1 MARVVIADS
10 DGVRQVVDA
19 LRSGDVV
26 GLPTET
32 VYGLAGSIASDAALH
47 KIFAVKGRPVN
58 HPLIV
63 HIARMEDLALLAD
76 DVPVSARVLIESCWP
91 GPLTII
97 VRAATR
103 VSRVVTGGRDTVA
116 VRFPAHPLAQ
126 AVIAQLGSPVAAPSA
141 NRFGHVSP
149 TTAQHVVADLG
160 DRIELVLDGGPCT
173 IGVESTIVDC
183 TSDEPQI
190 LRPGSITADDI
201 ARILQGHDISV
212 ASGITGLPR
221 ASGMLER
228 HYSPS
233 ARLVLHEVG
242 DVFDSDGA
250 PVLDCAT
257 DPIRAARQ
265 LYAQLRTHDE
275 AEHPVVH
282 VVLPGAQGIGFALR
296 DRLTKAANTPEKAPP
311 SR

>member
-1 MARVVIADS
+1 MANIVQPDA

-19 LRSGDVV
+19 LRRGDIV

-32 VYGLAGSIASDAALH
+32 VYGLAGSITSDAALR
-47 KIFAVKGRPVN
+47 KIFAVKGRPAD

-63 HIARMEDLALLAD
+63 HIARIEEMDSLVD
-76 DVPVSARVLIESCWP
+76 DVPPSARLLAESCWP

-97 VRAATR
+97 VRASR
-103 VSRVVTGGRDTVA
+103 QLSRVVTGGRDTVA
-116 VRFPAHPLAQ
+116 VRFPAHLVAQ
-126 AVIAQLGSPVAAPSA
+126 TVIQQLGSPVAAPSA

-160 DRIELVLDGGPCT
+160 SSIEWVLDGGPCA

-190 LRPGSITADDI
+190 LRPGSITSDDI
-201 ARILQGHDISV
+201 ANILASERITV
-212 ASGITGLPR
+212 ATQITGPSR

-228 HYSPS
+228 HYAP
-233 ARLVLHEVG
+233 AATLVLHEPGVE
-242 DVFDSDGA
+242 FDAAGA

-257 DPIRAARQ
+257 DPIRAAHG
-265 LYAQLRTHDE
+265 LYAQLRTYDE
-275 AEHPVVH
+275 AGHPVVH
-282 VVLPGAQGIGFALR
+282 VVLPRAQGIGFALR
-296 DRLTKAANTPEKAPP
+296 DRLTKAASSA
-311 SR
+311 